1 MPIEDEMEN
10 RTAAALKK
18 RIAVAA
24 VLLLISSACSTLPA
38 RKTQPARPQVINMA
52 GFRVSVPPG
61 SGWQVT
67 EDRKSGTVVFSKKWG
82 GFLRWLTDEQSRIE
96 IEVTSKQV
104 PLEQWSMTDEELT
117 SSIKGEYVEQ
127 ISGVDPGLKWEILD
141 RGGRRFHYLKLE
153 EFIDGDEESTGLE
166 GLNDEPTYKAGSVSC
181 LYFPPDL
188 GRTHRYFEIFL
199 SNTRIDPIIRLH
211 KNPER
216 RSLEAVVDGLEI
228 VGPFEDTPGPTG
240 ALLRA
245 AVGGDEDALS
255 RAINEGADVNARI
268 PDWTVLAVAAYYGRE
283 EIVGLLAQEQNDADT
298 IGHGAGLTPLLLALI
313 TGQPGVAA
321 LLLQEGAGVNER
333 SEEGF
338 SALMFAAAL
347 EQPGLTSLLIEK
359 GADVNA
365 RTDDGKT
372 PLMFA
377 SQSGSIESAA
387 ILLKNGAGLDIQAT
401 DGGTALI
408 LAIDWG
414 HGGLARMLLESGADV
429 NIRDGEG
436 WSPLLVAIWR
446 GDSQLVDELIG
457 KGADVNAS
465 LSKTGET
472 GILLALK
479 SDQFAIAR
487 RLIESGADVNLRKPG
502 EWTPLMAAAA
512 KGQNGLVQLMIEKG
526 ADVNAGSD
534 DQQTA
539 LKIAESNSQFL
550 ITGLLIRAGAKR

>member
-1 MPIEDEMEN
+1 MEDRMSA
-10 RTAAALKK
+10 RLKEV
-18 RIAVAA
+18 IVVAA

-38 RKTQPARPQVINMA
+38 RETQPAKPHVINMA

-67 EDRKSGTVVFSKKWG
+67 EDRRSGTVVFSKKWG

-117 SSIKGEYVEQ
+117 SSIKGECAEQ
-127 ISGVDPGLKWEILD
+127 ISGVHLGLEWEILD

-153 EFIDGDEESTGLE
+153 EIIDGDEESTGLE

-188 GRTHRYFEIFL
+188 GQTHRYFEIFL
-199 SNTRIDPIIRLH
+199 SNTRIDPGIRLH
-211 KNPER
+211 ENPER

-228 VGPFEDTPGPTG
+228 VGPFEDAPGPTG

-245 AVGGDEDALS
+245 AVEGDEEAVA
-255 RAINEGADVNARI
+255 RAVHDGADINARN
-268 PDWTVLAVAAYYGRE
+268 PDWTVLAVAAYYDRE
-283 EIVGLLAQEQNDADT
+283 KIVGFLVQGQNDADT
-298 IGHGAGLTPLLLALI
+298 IGHRAGLTPLLLALI
-313 TGQPGVAA
+313 SGQPDVAA
-321 LLLQEGAGVNER
+321 LLLREGAGVNER

-347 EQPGLTSLLIEK
+347 EEPGLMSLLIER

-387 ILLKNGAGLDIQAT
+387 ILLKNGAGVDIQAT

-414 HGGLARMLLESGADV
+414 YGEMARLLLESGADV
-429 NIRDGEG
+429 DIRDGEG
-436 WSPLLVAIWR
+436 WSPLLVSIWR
-446 GDSQLVDELIG
+446 GDVPLADELVG
-457 KGADVNAS
+457 RGADVNAR

-472 GILLALK
+472 GILLALQN
-479 SDQFAIAR
+479 DQFDIAK
-487 RLIESGADVNLRKPG
+487 RLIKSGADVNLRKDG
-502 EWTPLMAAAA
+502 ERTPLMAAAA

-526 ADVNAGSD
+526 ADVNARSD

-539 LKIAESNSQFL
+539 LKIAESRGQLL
-550 ITGLLIRAGAKR
+550 IAGMLIRAGAKR

>member
-1 MPIEDEMEN
+1 MES
-10 RTAAALKK
+10 RTTAALKK

-24 VLLLISSACSTLPA
+24 VLISISSACSTLPA
-38 RKTQPARPQVINMA
+38 RETQPAKPKVINMA

-67 EDRKSGTVVFSKKWG
+67 EDRRSGTVVFSKKWG

-104 PLEQWSMTDEELT
+104 PLEQWPMTDEELT
-117 SSIKGEYVEQ
+117 SAIMGEYAEQ
-127 ISGVDPGLKWEILD
+127 ISGFDPGLKWEILD
-141 RGGRRFHYLKLE
+141 RGGRRFHYLKSE
-153 EFIDGDEESTGLE
+153 EVIDGDEESTGLE

-199 SNTRIDPIIRLH
+199 SNTRIDPSIRMH

-216 RSLEAVVDGLEI
+216 GSLEAVVDGLEI

-245 AVGGDEDALS
+245 AVEGDEEEAS
-255 RAINEGADVNARI
+255 RAINEGADVNAKI
-268 PDWTVLAVAAYYGRE
+268 PDWTVLAVAAYYDRE
-283 EIVGLLAQEQNDADT
+283 EIVGFLVPEQDDADA
-298 IGHGAGLTPLLLALI
+298 IGHRAGLTPLLLALI
-313 TGQPGVAA
+313 TGQPGIAA
-321 LLLQEGAGVNER
+321 LLLQAGAGVNER

-347 EQPGLTSLLIEK
+347 EQPGLMSLLIEK

-387 ILLKNGAGLDIQAT
+387 ILLENGAGLDIQAT

-414 HGGLARMLLESGADV
+414 YGELARMFLQRGADV

-436 WSPLLVAIWR
+436 WSPLLVASWR
-446 GDSQLVDELIG
+446 GDAQLVDELLG
-457 KGADVNAS
+457 RGADVNAS
-465 LSKTGET
+465 LSETGET

-479 SDQFAIAR
+479 SDQFTIAR
-487 RLIESGADVNLRKPG
+487 RLIEAGADVNLRKEG
-502 EWTPLMAAAA
+502 EWTPLMAAVA

-526 ADVNAGSD
+526 ADVNAGSN

-539 LKIAESNSQFL
+539 LKIAEGKSQFL
-550 ITGLLIRAGAKR
+550 ITGLLIKAGAKR